1 MQVGRKILGAKIE
14 ILNCLLVVCTRKWS
28 FKIVLRKLNC
38 STATK
43 AALDDDKSHNP
54 SLQADNP
61 Y

>member
-14 ILNCLLVVCTRKWS
+14 ILNCLLVVCIRKWS

-43 AALDDDKSHNP
+43 AALDDKSHNP